1 MFDVLPCTVP
11 FMSKSAQPRYLD
23 GEALRKARLAA
34 GLEQAELADRCGAK
48 QGQISGWERGW
59 TGCRIGMLH
68 KLAKALGCDPAGLM
82 LAGETAEENEA
93 DDEAEPDGAA
103 A

>member
-1 MFDVLPCTVP
+1 
-11 FMSKSAQPRYLD
+11 MSKSVQPRYLD
-23 GEALRKARLAA
+23 GNALLDARLAA

-48 QGQISGWERGW
+48 QGQISGWERGF

-68 KLAKALGCDPAGLM
+68 KLAAALNIPPQQLM
-82 LAGETAEENEA
+82 RDRSATTTASADDDAEEGDA
-93 DDEAEPDGAA
+93 GAA